1 VGPKE
6 KRRGGKIKSRKQRK
20 ELKNHR
26 GKGDEKKMKSM
37 LTTR

>member
-1 VGPKE
+1 MGPKE
-6 KRRGGKIKSRKQRK
+6 KEEGGKIKSRKQRK